1 MTAAVPRFV
10 FTRPEVRRVARVRK
24 AAGLAL
30 LVAIAAL
37 SAEGWSGVCYLLGLH
52 GSLGRAFWPALLALW
67 AILLVLVLPLA
78 LALAWPVSIT
88 PRWTRYAPGM
98 AIASLAVVLG
108 SLLSSARLARVA
120 PTSAGQAPIEAGVFA
135 PIAKLKE
142 RLPRADSVM
151 PLLSADPVVCASSPR
166 SAQVTLIAS
175 FPRRGKRPRP
185 QSVCIQAER
194 LGTAIA
200 ELRKTLLRSAR
211 RGHVAIDIV
220 TGTQLLPARHAWLD
234 ALKLRPG
241 LDGVCEGKR
250 CLMPWQ
256 LLAHGY
262 FSTYRPLDFIP
273 DFQFGAAPQRLR
285 EALGLPAGSSLAGLE
300 RVTTASFVLDLSSA
314 EPAAVPL
321 ARMRRNAVELTGAS
335 LQSGALAAERYVLD
349 AQQSDGK
356 FRYTL
361 DPMSGAA
368 DVRSFNLARQAGTTL
383 VLCELG
389 TTTPEVQAAIERSL
403 RAMLASERRRGDV
416 HALTHDAGANLARL
430 SESALPWVSLLACS
444 PRMSQSFDEHIRGL
458 ANLILRL
465 QNEDGGFS
473 PAYDLEKGQVVP
485 GPEPLYATG
494 QAVLGLLL
502 LEHRLQFHPSA
513 RLPSYEIVHEAAQR
527 AMAYVATKYWSH
539 PLREF
544 FYLEE
549 NWHCL
554 AARQGLAVHRH
565 PGYEAFCWDYVQF
578 KARLILER
586 ERGIDPDFDG
596 GFGFG
601 NVVPPHNTGAAG
613 FGEALAAAISVRRA
627 QGRTTASEEALL
639 ARVLQFLLRQQWTR
653 ETCFPCATP
662 LVAGGMSEH
671 THSLVTRIDFAQHAW
686 AALGHGGRVLGLLP
700 GPD

>member
-1 MTAAVPRFV
+1 
-10 FTRPEVRRVARVRK
+10 
-24 AAGLAL
+24 
-30 LVAIAAL
+30 
-37 SAEGWSGVCYLLGLH
+37 
-52 GSLGRAFWPALLALW
+52 
-67 AILLVLVLPLA
+67 
-78 LALAWPVSIT
+78 
-88 PRWTRYAPGM
+88 
-98 AIASLAVVLG
+98 
-108 SLLSSARLARVA
+108 
-120 PTSAGQAPIEAGVFA
+120 
-135 PIAKLKE
+135 
-142 RLPRADSVM
+142 
-151 PLLSADPVVCASSPR
+151 
-166 SAQVTLIAS
+166 
-175 FPRRGKRPRP
+175 
-185 QSVCIQAER
+185 VCIQAER

-211 RGHVAIDIV
+211 RGRVAIDVV
-220 TGTQLLPARHAWLD
+220 TGVQLLPARHAWLD

-241 LDGVCEGKR
+241 LDGVCDAKS

-273 DFQFGAAPQRLR
+273 DFQFGVAPERLR
-285 EALGLPAGSSLAGLE
+285 EALGLSVGSSLAGLE
-300 RVTTASFVLDLSSA
+300 RVTTASFALDLSNK

-321 ARMRRNAVELTGAS
+321 ARLRRSAVELTAAS
-335 LQSGALAAERYVLD
+335 LESGALAAERYVLD
-349 AQQSDGK
+349 AQQPDGK

-361 DPMSGAA
+361 DPMTGVA

-383 VLCELG
+383 ALCELG
-389 TTTPEVQAAIERSL
+389 TATPEIQAAIERSL
-403 RAMLASERRRGDV
+403 RAMLASERRRGEV
-416 HALTHDAGANLARL
+416 HALTHDPRANVARL
-430 SESALPWVSLLACS
+430 SESALPWVSLLACA
-444 PRMSQSFDEHIRGL
+444 PRVSHSFDEHIRGL
-458 ANLILRL
+458 ANLILKL
-465 QNEDGGFS
+465 QNEDGSFS
-473 PAYDLEKGQVVP
+473 PAYDLETGQVVP

-513 RLPSYEIVHEAAQR
+513 HLPSYEIVHEAAQR
-527 AMAYVATKYWSH
+527 AMTYVATKYWSH
-539 PLREF
+539 PLRDF
-544 FYLEE
+544 FFLEE

-586 ERGIDPDFDG
+586 ERGVDADFDG

-613 FGEALAAAISVRRA
+613 FGEALSAAISVRRA
-627 QGRTTASEEALL
+627 QGRATASEEALL

-653 ETCFPCATP
+653 DTCFACATP
-662 LVAGGMSEH
+662 LVVGGMSEH

-700 GPD
+700 GPN

>member
-1 MTAAVPRFV
+1 LTAAASRLLL
-10 FTRPEVRRVARVRK
+10 TRPEARRAARIRRV
-24 AAGLAL
+24 AGLAL
-30 LVAIAAL
+30 LVVVAAV
-37 SAEGWSGVCYLLGLH
+37 SAEGWSGAFYLLGLH
-52 GSLGRAFWPALLALW
+52 GSLGRAFWPALLASW
-67 AILLVLVLPLA
+67 GILLALVLPLA
-78 LALAWPVSIT
+78 LALAWPLSVGSWW
-88 PRWTRYAPGM
+88 RRYAPGM
-98 AIASLAVVLG
+98 SIASLAVVLG
-108 SLLSSARLARVA
+108 ALLSSARLARSA
-120 PTSAGQAPIEAGVFA
+120 PTGAGHAPIDTSVFA
-135 PIAKLKE
+135 PLAKLQA
-142 RLPRADSVM
+142 RLPRGDADM
-151 PLLSADPVVCASSPR
+151 PLLTAEPVACASSPR
-166 SAQVTLIAS
+166 SARVTLVAT
-175 FPRRGKRPRP
+175 FPRRSKRPRP
-185 QSVCIQAER
+185 GSVCIQADG

-200 ELRKTLLRSAR
+200 QLRKTLLRSAR
-211 RGHVAIDIV
+211 RGRVAIDVV
-220 TGTQLLPARHAWLD
+220 TGTQLLPARHGWLD

-241 LDGVCEGKR
+241 LDGVCDAKR

-273 DFQFGAAPQRLR
+273 DFQFGVAPERLR
-285 EALGLPAGSSLAGLE
+285 EALGLSAGPSLAGLE
-300 RVTTASFVLDLSSA
+300 RVTTASFVLDLSSK

-321 ARMRRNAVELTGAS
+321 ARMRRSAVELTGAS
-335 LQSGALAAERYVLD
+335 LESGALAAERYVLA
-349 AQQSDGK
+349 AQQPDGK

-361 DPMSGAA
+361 DPMSGVA

-383 VLCELG
+383 ALCELG
-389 TTTPEVQAAIERSL
+389 TATPEIRAAIERSL
-403 RAMLASERRRGDV
+403 RAMLASERRRGEV
-416 HALTHDAGANLARL
+416 HALTHDGGASVARL

-444 PRMSQSFDEHIRGL
+444 QRISESFDEHIRGL
-458 ANLILRL
+458 ANLILKL

-473 PAYDLEKGQVVP
+473 PAYDLEQGQVVR
-485 GPEPLYATG
+485 GREPLYATG

-513 RLPSYEIVHEAAQR
+513 HLPPYEIVHEAAQR
-527 AMAYVATKYWSH
+527 AMTYVATKYWSH
-539 PLREF
+539 PLRDF
-544 FYLEE
+544 FFLEE

-565 PGYEAFCWDYVQF
+565 AGYEAFCWDYVQF

-613 FGEALAAAISVRRA
+613 FGEALSAAISVRRA
-627 QGRTTASEEALL
+627 QGRETASEEALL

-653 ETCFPCATP
+653 DTCFACATP
-662 LVAGGMSEH
+662 LVVGGMSEH

-686 AALGHGGRVLGLLP
+686 AAIGHGGRALGLLP